1 MQRRASARPLLAP
14 DQTKNGPWPTGR
26 VRGRARD
33 HEDRFLREA
42 RLIERVGVLSSLR
55 TRARIV
61 RAAHGDVPPGT
72 GLFDL
77 DQTSMAAGGLAV
89 VLADVQKAI
98 PGGLSSRTSVII
110 RAVPSELQGREQT
123 RLSVAA
129 GSGAG
134 DREEVMAIEILES
147 VRKIFGGS
155 EPTEAERAQLFQE
168 VMLMVLARATA
179 ADSNISGVEVE
190 TVQEIVEQ
198 RIGVELSS
206 AEVRVAANSDI
217 FESTPLSRFV
227 ASARDKLTEDERS
240 SVMGALSE
248 VIRVDDRIGSRE
260 VAFYDQIA
268 DALQMPRAGD
278 SGLMAD

>member
-1 MQRRASARPLLAP
+1 MAP
-14 DQTKNGPWPTGR
+14 
-26 VRGRARD
+26 
-33 HEDRFLREA
+33 
-42 RLIERVGVLSSLR
+42 
-55 TRARIV
+55 
-61 RAAHGDVPPGT
+61 
-72 GLFDL
+72 
-77 DQTSMAAGGLAV
+77 GGLAV

-98 PGGLSSRTSVII
+98 PGGLSSRTSVIV
-110 RAVPSELQGREQT
+110 RAVPSELQGRERT

-190 TVQEIVEQ
+190 TVQEIVKQ